1 MESRETPYMN
11 AQAQGE
17 RKIEVFLS
25 NFQSK
30 KINFR
35 EGEKKDGQSRN
46 LSFFKSKNKVVIMC
60 ERIFETKEIIC
71 KLTLQVKVVENKSHS
86 DP

>member
-11 AQAQGE
+11 AQGE

-30 KINFR
+30 NINFR
-35 EGEKKDGQSRN
+35 EGKKKKMGKAEPFVSSVEKQGY
-46 LSFFKSKNKVVIMC
+46 
-60 ERIFETKEIIC
+60 
-71 KLTLQVKVVENKSHS
+71 VKYE
-86 DP
+86 